1 MTPQCPTCEGVGSV
15 LVCSNCQNPACA
27 RGEMFC
33 ERYRTSG
40 FDHITCKDCGG
51 KGTIPSSKEPKQPKK
66 VDTFTHAKN
75 GAKRDCPKCK
85 GAGTYMYD
93 DVHGTIC
100 DLCCKHD
107 LGWWELPEGYS
118 EPGKMCCMAGCGKTR
133 DKTAQENNLPTT
145 PSKEDTEC
153 TCSSRL
159 AADPGKWPSRSGIH
173 EEKCP
178 LHGEPKQEY
187 LDERTLEDILRE
199 MLSGEHDSRYA
210 QEEIKS
216 LFNAWHTQKLRE
228 VRNTVA
234 KRIKSC
240 PEEDFGKTDA
250 IVYLDSAI
258 DRALKET
265 E

>member
-1 MTPQCPTCEGVGSV
+1 MTPQCPTCGKKMTPTYSEGPPFKKENQVGWS
-15 LVCSNCQNPACA
+15 CDNCEPCDLQ
-27 RGEMFC
+27 E
-33 ERYRTSG
+33 
-40 FDHITCKDCGG
+40 
-51 KGTIPSSKEPKQPKK
+51 SKEPQQPKK
-66 VDTFTHAKN
+66 LAYSHLCERCGSLIPHKN
-75 GAKRDCPKCK
+75 
-85 GAGTYMYD
+85 AG
-93 DVHGTIC
+93 H
-100 DLCCKHD
+100 LC
-107 LGWWELPEGYS
+107 Y
-118 EPGKMCCMAGCGKTR
+118 A
-133 DKTAQENNLPTT
+133 
-145 PSKEDTEC
+145 SKEDTEC